1 MTTTTPTPL
10 LLLLSLLV
18 LLPPAVCKTTRSDLI
33 GVYVLHPSADQLA
46 DPALCPAN
54 MTAGTFQF
62 AVSASPR
69 RIPQPERLN
78 IEIPHAVTT
87 LAGRA
92 CDSAGAIDA
101 LESGHPFA
109 ADVEGILT
117 TWARPAWASER
128 FMGEVAKQSWNI
140 GYDFLPR
147 SCRDVSLPALVG
159 YLWFE
164 PGWDIVVGDSF
175 QMMGGTKYLLL
186 NFIGRPNLGCVYIAT
201 ETGGPD
207 NPGPVSDPSLG
218 DEGDADDTDD
228 DDNGDGDGDDGDDGD
243 DDDGDD
249 DDGADDDGA
258 DGGDDD
264 SADDDGADDGSE
276 GEEGEDGDADANGED
291 APQNGDENDSAPVE
305 GGAPEEPEDDGP
317 EDGNNPDSAFNPSNQ
332 APTGEED
339 DDGPACFPADAT
351 VQLKDGSH
359 VAMRDLRAGHVVR
372 VSGGHSHVYFFSHR
386 QEEERHM
393 FVRIRTEGGH
403 SVRLSMGHYVKV
415 GRTLVAAA
423 AVQVGHVVEAS
434 GQPVRV
440 VEVGIEASTGMFA
453 PHTMTGDVVV
463 DGVLV
468 STYTTAVHPLLAHVL
483 LAPVRGLYRIGKVQW
498 VDGVLDRGGGW
509 VRSVLPRGGMI
520 SRPLFSWAW

>member
-1 MTTTTPTPL
+1 MTTTAPTPL
-10 LLLLSLLV
+10 LLLLFLLV
-18 LLPPAVCKTTRSDLI
+18 LVPPAVCKTTRSDLI
-33 GVYVLHPSADQLA
+33 GTYVLHPSADLLA
-46 DPALCPAN
+46 NPALCPAN
-54 MTAGTFQF
+54 MTADAFQF
-62 AVSASPR
+62 AVSATPR
-69 RIPQPERLN
+69 RIAQPERLN

-101 LESGHPFA
+101 LESAHPFA
-109 ADVEGILT
+109 ADVEGILA
-117 TWARPAWASER
+117 TWARAAWASDR
-128 FMGEVAKQSWNI
+128 FIGDVAKQTWNL

-147 SCRDVSLPALVG
+147 NCRDISLPALVG

-164 PGWDIVVGDSF
+164 PAWNLIVGDSF
-175 QMMGGTKYLLL
+175 QMVGGTKYLLL
-186 NFIGRPNLGCVYIAT
+186 NFIGRPNYGCVYVAK

-207 NPGPVSDPSLG
+207 NPGPVSDPSL
-218 DEGDADDTDD
+218 EGEEDADDADD
-228 DDNGDGDGDDGDDGD
+228 DDDDDGDG
-243 DDDGDD
+243 DDGDD

-258 DGGDDD
+258 D
-264 SADDDGADDGSE
+264 DDGAENSPEADE
-276 GEEGEDGDADANGED
+276 GEGDDADTNEED
-291 APQNGDENDSAPVE
+291 ASQSSDENDSAPVE
-305 GGAPEEPEDDGP
+305 EETPEEPEEAGP
-317 EDGNNPDSAFNPSNQ
+317 EDGTNPDSAFNPSNQ
-332 APTGEED
+332 APTGEEG

-359 VAMRDLRAGHVVR
+359 LAMRDLRAGHVVR
-372 VSGGHSHVYFFSHR
+372 VNGGHSHVYFFSHR
-386 QEEERHM
+386 QEEERHL
-393 FVRIRTEGGH
+393 FVRLRTESGH
-403 SVRLSMGHYVKV
+403 SVRLSAGHYVKV

-434 GQPVRV
+434 GQRVRV
-440 VEVGIEASTGMFA
+440 VEVDHVWGTGTFA

-483 LAPVRGLYRIGKVQW
+483 LAPVRGLYRMGKVQW

-520 SRPLFSWAW
+520 ARPLFSWAW